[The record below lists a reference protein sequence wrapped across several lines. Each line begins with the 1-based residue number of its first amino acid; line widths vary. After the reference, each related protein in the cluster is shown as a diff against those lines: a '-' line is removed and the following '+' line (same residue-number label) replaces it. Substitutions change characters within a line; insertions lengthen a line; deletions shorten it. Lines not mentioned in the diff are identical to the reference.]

1 MKPILALV
9 AVLSVV
15 LAGSALHTSGTP
27 VAEAAVV
34 TIDVTAEGAQE
45 NPPVTAEGNAFGRF
59 TYDSTTKVLT
69 YAVTVNGLSSGLV
82 TAAHIHRGETGVNG
96 PAVYTLSATGF
107 DIVTGSIDL
116 TADDVADLEAGRF
129 YFNFNFNVHSTA
141 HPGGHAR
148 GQIILPKATGAVTP
162 PSTGDAGLAGDS
174 AASLLPLAGLVLAF
188 GAGSLALARRR
199 A

>member
-1 MKPILALV
+1 MKAILAV
-9 AVLSVV
+9 AAIFGVV
-15 LAGSALHTSGTP
+15 LASSALHTSVTP

-34 TIDVTAEGAQE
+34 TIDVTAVGAQE
-45 NPPVTAEGNAFGRF
+45 NPPVTSVGSAFGRF
-59 TYDSTTKVLT
+59 TYDSATKVLT
-69 YAVTVNGLSSGLV
+69 YAVTVNGLSSGLI

-96 PAVYTLSATGF
+96 PAIYTLSDTGF
-107 DIVTGSIDL
+107 VIVTGSITL

-129 YFNFNFNVHSTA
+129 YFNVHSTA

-148 GQIILPKATGAVTP
+148 GQILLPKATGAVTP
-162 PSTGDAGLAGDS
+162 PSTGDAGLAGGS